1 MIETDL
7 VPKTR
12 INGNRFVPLERS
24 RAMVEPIGNRIIE
37 ISNDD
42 ANIFDGEPSN
52 PRIGWTAYVPTGSVA
67 KGRDIVTTG
76 GVMRIAD
83 QVVPKTTACAQ
94 CHGPDLM
101 GKGDAPPLAGRSAS
115 YLARQLY
122 DFQRETRLGRLAPL
136 MRVVVANLRD
146 EDMLA
151 ISAYLASLQPVKG
164 SLAPQRPPAITVP
177 VTSTAQ
183 R

>member
-1 MIETDL
+1 MFMHSWLLTAVGLTLCLAAGAASAEGPNLGKPIDAAAIAAWDISIQPDGTGLPPGGGKAADGA
-7 VPKTR
+7 R
-12 INGNRFVPLERS
+12 I
-24 RAMVEPIGNRIIE
+24 
-37 ISNDD
+37 
-42 ANIFDGEPSN
+42 
-52 PRIGWTAYVPTGSVA
+52 Y
-67 KGRDIVTTG
+67 
-76 GVMRIAD
+76 AD
-83 QVVPKTTACAQ
+83 KCAQ